1 MSKAVTIELGEG
13 AEHDAR
19 ALRNAFGCFTTG
31 VTVVTTVCED
41 GRRVGLTANSFTSV
55 SLDPPLALV
64 CVDLNSSSLSSL
76 DAAGRWAVNVL
87 HADHQ
92 QLARQFVQKGID
104 RFAGIE
110 TETWRTGVPILPGCM
125 ANFECETHHV
135 FDAGDHRVYVGRVV
149 KLRYDPDHE
158 PLVYLQGRFRRV
170 HVDAD

>member
-1 MSKAVTIELGEG
+1 MSQAVTIELGEG
-13 AEHDAR
+13 GEHDTR

-31 VTVVTTVCED
+31 VTVVTTLAED

-55 SLDPPLALV
+55 SLDPPLALI
-64 CVDLNSSSLSSL
+64 CVALNSSSLPAL
-76 DAAGRWAVNVL
+76 EAAGRFAVNVL

-92 QLARQFVQKGID
+92 ALAQQFVQKNTD

-125 ANFECETHHV
+125 ANFECETHQA
-135 FDAGDHRVYVGRVV
+135 FDAGDHRVFVGRVV

-170 HVDAD
+170 HVDTD

>member
-1 MSKAVTIELGEG
+1 MSQAVTIELGG
-13 AEHDAR
+13 GGDHDVR

-31 VTVVTTVCED
+31 VTVVTTCAAD

-64 CVDLNSSSLSSL
+64 CVDLKSSSLPML
-76 DAAGRWAVNVL
+76 DAAGLFTVNVL

-92 QLARQFVQKGID
+92 ALARQFTRKEGD
-104 RFAGIE
+104 RFEGVE
-110 TETWRTGVPILPGCM
+110 TETWSTGAPVLPGCM
-125 ANFECETHHV
+125 ANFECVTHQV

-170 HVDAD
+170 HVED

>member
-1 MSKAVTIELGEG
+1 MSQAVTIELGEG

-19 ALRNAFGCFTTG
+19 ALRDAFGCFTTG
-31 VTVVTTVCED
+31 VTVITTVCED
-41 GRRVGLTANSFTSV
+41 GRKVGLTANSFTSV

-64 CVDLNSSSLSSL
+64 CVDLKSSSLSSL

-87 HADHQ
+87 HAEHQ
-92 QLARQFVQKGID
+92 ALARQFVQKNTD

-110 TETWRTGVPILPGCM
+110 TETWKTGVPILPGCM

-135 FDAGDHRVYVGRVV
+135 FDAGDHRIYVGRVV

-170 HVDAD
+170 HVDAE